1 MAPSASDGGLKG
13 GKRPEVKKASPMGSR
28 SEPKGISSGDTGDN
42 NNNNNKTDNKTS
54 FSQSVLHSN
63 LSGTTNN
70 QLSWHE
76 KKLIKKFSDKTSS
89 GRIAAGGSR

>member
-1 MAPSASDGGLKG
+1 
-13 GKRPEVKKASPMGSR
+13 MGSS
-28 SEPKGISSGDTGDN
+28 SEPKGISSGD
-42 NNNNNKTDNKTS
+42 KTS

>member
-13 GKRPEVKKASPMGSR
+13 NKRPEVKKASPMGSR
-28 SEPKGISSGDTGDN
+28 SEPKGISSGDSKTE
-42 NNNNNKTDNKTS
+42 NKAS